1 METDNQTNGSEE
13 LKEDQGSPSGTGPFV
28 GAIIIIL
35 LMGAGAFYFWSSRSG
50 LQNNNPPP
58 LILGNDTDTA
68 SSSDTSS
75 EPLPQEASGSEGSI
89 NINQANSQNDAV
101 LKGFQQSSQ

>member
-1 METDNQTNGSEE
+1 MDADNQKNDSEL
-13 LKEDQGSPSGTGPFV
+13 LKEDQSPQSGTGPFV

-58 LILGNDTDTA
+58 LILGNDTA

-75 EPLPQEASGSEGSI
+75 EPLPQEAAGSEGSV

-101 LKGFQQSSQ
+101 LKVKPKNAP